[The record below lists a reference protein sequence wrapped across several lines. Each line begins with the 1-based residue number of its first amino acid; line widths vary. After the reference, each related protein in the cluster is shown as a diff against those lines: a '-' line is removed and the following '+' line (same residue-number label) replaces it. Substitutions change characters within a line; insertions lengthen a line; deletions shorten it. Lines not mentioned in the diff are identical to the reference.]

1 MDALASTDPRV
12 VTATAPGIAS
22 STPASI
28 ATASWSPRR
37 VRIPGG
43 SIACYLARC
52 GDHRGLSADRLRCR
66 CTWVGASGNSRR
78 SATTDL
84 GPNRASVLA
93 S

>member
-12 VTATAPGIAS
+12 VTATTPGIAS
-22 STPASI
+22 SIPASI

-37 VRIPGG
+37 CRMPGG
-43 SIACYLARC
+43 SIACYLAGC
-52 GDHRGLSADRLRCR
+52 GDHRVFSADRLRRGCI
-66 CTWVGASGNSRR
+66 WVGARGNSRR
-78 SATTDL
+78 SAAPGL